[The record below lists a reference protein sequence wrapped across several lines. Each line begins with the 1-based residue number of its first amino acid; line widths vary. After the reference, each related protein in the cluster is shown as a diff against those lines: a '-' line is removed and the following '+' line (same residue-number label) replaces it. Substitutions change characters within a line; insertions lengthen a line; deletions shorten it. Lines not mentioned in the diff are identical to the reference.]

1 MKKLLKILWTIFLLP
16 GIVVLW
22 FEYMYPSKGQSIA
35 SGRRRKSK
43 VVTIITA
50 ILGWFIILVLIPF
63 DVFKYY
69 PN

>member
-1 MKKLLKILWTIFLLP
+1 M
-16 GIVVLW
+16 LW
-22 FEYMYPSKGQSIA
+22 FEYMYPSKGQGIA

-50 ILGWFIILVLIPF
+50 ILGWFIIFVLIPF

>member
-16 GIVVLW
+16 GIVALW

>member
-1 MKKLLKILWTIFLLP
+1 MLP

-22 FEYMYPSKGQSIA
+22 FEYMYPRKGQSIA